1 MFWNKYPYTDFHE
14 LNLDMILR
22 MMQELHHDWDE
33 FRAVNEITNAGAWDI
48 TKQYQAWTIVSDNNA
63 GYISLKPVPV
73 GVAITNTEYWGLIAD
88 YDILITDLSNRIS
101 ALENSMASVT
111 ADLANKENKVTK
123 ILIVG
128 DSYLDRSNSY
138 GDFLTGYLTD
148 ATVIL
153 RGEAGAGFTNYSTLG
168 GKTFEGIL
176 DTYAGSLTPEEKAS
190 FTDIVV
196 IGGSNDRG
204 HAGVG
209 DSIDAWYTKAKA
221 YFTNARMHLGFM
233 GWTGFSNTYQSQD
246 KRAFLEAQG
255 IYKDG
260 AIRNGAKWIE
270 NLNYIMH
277 DYSHFADEGHP
288 DTTASDRAG
297 KFLYEYFKTGHADVK
312 IDTSATFTLN
322 STNFNVGT
330 FDQNFDKVS
339 GSIRNGFTRFCASGP
354 KPDFKNYGKISLTTT
369 GLPANGG
376 AVTLLT
382 LSGGAVFGIEYNDNC
397 EPVIR
402 QVTAR
407 CVVGGNFVYYPIG
420 YYVQHG
426 ILALLLYNGVAD
438 WSQVT
443 NIVLPPLDIVIPT
456 DFA

>member
-176 DTYAGSLTPEEKAS
+176 DTYAGSLTPEE
-190 FTDIVV
+190 IVNMDWLAENV
-196 IGGSNDRG
+196 IGHIPAKEELIETALPVVSQQGVERRG
-204 HAGVG
+204 
-209 DSIDAWYTKAKA
+209 
-221 YFTNARMHLGFM
+221 
-233 GWTGFSNTYQSQD
+233 
-246 KRAFLEAQG
+246 
-255 IYKDG
+255 
-260 AIRNGAKWIE
+260 
-270 NLNYIMH
+270 
-277 DYSHFADEGHP
+277 
-288 DTTASDRAG
+288 
-297 KFLYEYFKTGHADVK
+297 
-312 IDTSATFTLN
+312 
-322 STNFNVGT
+322 
-330 FDQNFDKVS
+330 
-339 GSIRNGFTRFCASGP
+339 
-354 KPDFKNYGKISLTTT
+354 
-369 GLPANGG
+369 
-376 AVTLLT
+376 
-382 LSGGAVFGIEYNDNC
+382 
-397 EPVIR
+397 
-402 QVTAR
+402 
-407 CVVGGNFVYYPIG
+407 
-420 YYVQHG
+420 
-426 ILALLLYNGVAD
+426 
-438 WSQVT
+438 
-443 NIVLPPLDIVIPT
+443 
-456 DFA
+456 